1 MLKQNKNTLKKP
13 INFDAIYFERE
24 REAKQRES
32 KAVRVRAAEALTSS
46 KERERA
52 CILKRANM
60 SVLAQLFV
68 LKY

>member
-32 KAVRVRAAEALTSS
+32 EAVRVGARAADTLSS
-46 KERERA
+46 KERAR
-52 CILKRANM
+52 M
-60 SVLAQLFV
+60 HT
-68 LKY
+68 